1 MVIKATKT
9 VRRIEAP
16 HFYLNLKV
24 VRSISSLSME
34 YRSTIYISPL
44 KKLLRLTLAAVALMV
59 FGTTGFMLIEGMAPL
74 QALYMTVIT
83 VSTVGFGEVAPLHPS
98 GRIFVIILI
107 IFGVGLAYFMAS
119 IIGQVVLEGQFSELF
134 GRKKMENKI
143 KKMKEHYIIAGYGR
157 VGRQVSME
165 FKQRKVPFLVIERD
179 NAGTVQLLNEGIL
192 FVEGEA
198 TDDDTLRAAG
208 IERATTLISTLPDEA
223 QNVYLTLTARDMNP
237 ELTIIARADY
247 DDGVKKLKRAGA
259 DHVISPHVLGGQRM
273 AMASLRPNVVDFM
286 HTTSLGQGGLSIEE
300 IVVPAGSPIV
310 GKTLAESNFKQ
321 DYGAT
326 IIGVKKPG
334 LNMTI
339 APGPATVLGEA
350 DILVLIGASEGLER
364 LTQTLG

>member
-1 MVIKATKT
+1 
-9 VRRIEAP
+9 
-16 HFYLNLKV
+16 
-24 VRSISSLSME
+24 ME
-34 YRSTIYISPL
+34 YRPTIYISPL
-44 KKLLRLTLAAVALMV
+44 KKLLRLTLAVVLLIL
-59 FGTTGFMLIEGMAPL
+59 FGTVGFMLIEGMGPL

-83 VSTVGFGEVAPLHPS
+83 VSTVGFSEVAPLHPS

-119 IIGQVVLEGQFSELF
+119 IIGQVVLEGQFRELF

-143 KKMKEHYIIAGYGR
+143 KKMKNHFIIAGYGR
-157 VGRQVSME
+157 VGRQVATE
-165 FKQRKVPFLVIERD
+165 FKERKVPFIVIEKD
-179 NAGTVQLLNEGIL
+179 NAGTEQLFNEGVL
-192 FVEGEA
+192 FIQGEA
-198 TDDDTLRAAG
+198 TDDDTLRKAG
-208 IERATTLISTLPDEA
+208 IEQARTLISTLPDEA
-223 QNVYLTLTARDMNP
+223 QNVYLTLTARDMNAQ
-237 ELTIIARADY
+237 LIIIARADY

-259 DHVISPHVLGGQRM
+259 NHVISPHVLGGQRM

-286 HTTSLGQGGLSIEE
+286 HTTTLGQGGLSIEE
-300 IVVPAGSPIV
+300 IVVPAGSALV
-310 GKTLAESNFKQ
+310 GKTLAESNLKQ

-334 LNMTI
+334 LNMSI